1 MTPFSW
7 RSLHFDFSISF
18 DRVWCSVCTSS
29 LQRQSRIISNSRDYL
44 FRWSVHVELVRYCG
58 ARHTDFKCK
67 SRPSSGVL
75 IHHLSDASIF
85 LHLILFLLI
94 SPPDSHSLSLS
105 FIHSSATLICVSID
119 SFAVACLHP
128 SYFILAFVLLCD
140 CMRLHLLVFGA

>member
-1 MTPFSW
+1 MTPFSC
-7 RSLHFDFSISF
+7 RSLHFDFYISF

-85 LHLILFLLI
+85 YISYYSYLFFSPVSLTPSLL
-94 SPPDSHSLSLS
+94 
-105 FIHSSATLICVSID
+105 HSSATLICVSID